1 MNIFKETV
9 YQDYLVKV
17 FVATLLVASA
27 LNAFGNIALSIV
39 TSIALGSTIPALI
52 WKNQLQ
58 SKYLKDYP
66 MYLKLIAS
74 LSASI
79 VASQWGWVAMLV

>member
-17 FVATLLVASA
+17 FVATLLVASV

-39 TSIALGSTIPALI
+39 ASMALGSIIPAFI

-58 SKYLKDYP
+58 SKYLKNYP
-66 MYLKLIAS
+66 MYLKLTAS

>member
-9 YQDYLVKV
+9 YQDYLIKV
-17 FVATLLVASA
+17 FVATLLVASIF
-27 LNAFGNIALSIV
+27 NAFGNVTLSIV
-39 TSIALGSTIPALI
+39 ASIVLGSVIPALI
-52 WKNQLQ
+52 WKKQLQ

-66 MYLKLIAS
+66 MYLKLFAS

-79 VASQWGWVAMLV
+79 IASQWGWVAKLV